1 MVLHTT
7 PVLPDVLDAK
17 RQLVSD
23 NKWLWKITIG
33 LRQTDEALERGRRCC
48 MESEKLLHQ
57 LYDQS
62 LLPNRL

>member
-23 NKWLWKITIG
+23 NKWLWQVTIG
-33 LRQTDEALERGRRCC
+33 LRQTDETLERGRRCC
-48 MESEKLLHQ
+48 EESEGLL
-57 LYDQS
+57 LRLGNQS
-62 LLPNRL
+62 ASNP